1 MWERDY
7 FCDKILVMW
16 VSFCE
21 DYVAPRVKIS
31 ARYIYRASLFEQRT
45 GITRQL
51 MTNWTSSAVRGSW
64 RGGTRAVLSHA
75 PIVDTLLK
83 AQKYK
88 LDMLCLKRAVVSH

>member
-31 ARYIYRASLFEQRT
+31 ARYIYRASLFKQ
-45 GITRQL
+45 GIRISRQF
-51 MTNWTSSAVRGSW
+51 MTNWTSSALADSYRIV
-64 RGGTRAVLSHA
+64 TEAALSHA

-83 AQKYK
+83 AQ
-88 LDMLCLKRAVVSH
+88 SPTQ